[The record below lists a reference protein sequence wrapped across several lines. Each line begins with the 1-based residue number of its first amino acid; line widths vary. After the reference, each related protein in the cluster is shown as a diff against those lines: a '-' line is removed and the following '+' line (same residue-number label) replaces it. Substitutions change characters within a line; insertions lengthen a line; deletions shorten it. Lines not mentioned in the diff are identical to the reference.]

1 MIEHLPQ
8 KEGTGLVLTPNRS
21 LSWKG
26 NLAIF
31 FVAVAFFVL
40 MSLVMLLV
48 GAWVILPFAVLE
60 LTVLF
65 IGLYLT
71 ARKCQLQ
78 EVLYIIGDTLRLE
91 KGRYTL
97 ENEWEMPRQWSRVC
111 LTAPRHPFTP
121 PKLLLMYRD
130 TEVPLGT
137 FLNEADTLTLID
149 LLESKGVTIDR
160 QMRPDETLIF

>member
-8 KEGTGLVLTPNRS
+8 EEGTGLVLTPNRS

-26 NLAIF
+26 NLMIF
-31 FVAVAFFVL
+31 GAAVLFFT
-40 MSLVMLLV
+40 VMISVMIVV
-48 GAWVILPFAVLE
+48 GAWVIFPFAVLE

-65 IGLYLT
+65 FGLYLT
-71 ARKCQLQ
+71 SRKCQLQ
-78 EVLYIIGDTLRLE
+78 EVLYIIGDQLRLE

-97 ENEWEMPRQWSRVC
+97 ENEWEMPRQYARVT

-137 FLNEADTLTLID
+137 FLNEEDTLTLID
-149 LLESKGVTIDR
+149 LLESKGVRIDR
-160 QMRPDETLIF
+160 HMRPDVDLIF